1 MSYPHS
7 PQVSPQDWPGKRLKN
22 KGEKGAYQNISTALH
37 KAVEISQIYITL
49 DLEFSEGSVE
59 QNPGGKDQLV
69 LAFAFAVGV
78 NP

>member
-1 MSYPHS
+1 M
-7 PQVSPQDWPGKRLKN
+7 
-22 KGEKGAYQNISTALH
+22 GEYQNISTALH

-59 QNPGGKDQLV
+59 QNPGGKYQLV